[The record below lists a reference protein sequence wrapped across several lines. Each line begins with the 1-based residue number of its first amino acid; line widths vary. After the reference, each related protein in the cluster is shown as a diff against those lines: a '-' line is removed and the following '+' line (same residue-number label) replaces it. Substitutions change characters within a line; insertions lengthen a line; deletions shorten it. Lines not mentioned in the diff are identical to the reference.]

1 MTEETTQ
8 NVTRIGRNNISID
21 ALDEI
26 NDCIMDCITIA
37 DLIQAHDVTYPIPE
51 RTIVRAGYM
60 IANMLRRVEE
70 LQSAGGAS

>member
-1 MTEETTQ
+1 MNEETTP

-26 NDCIMDCITIA
+26 DDCITDCITIA
-37 DLIQAHDVTYPIPE
+37 DLIQAHDVGYPIPE

>member
-1 MTEETTQ
+1 MNEETTP
-8 NVTRIGRNNISID
+8 NVTRIGRNDISID

-26 NDCIMDCITIA
+26 NDHITDCITIA

-51 RTIVRAGYM
+51 RTVLRAGYM
-60 IANMLRRVEE
+60 IAEMLRRVDK

>member
-26 NDCIMDCITIA
+26 SNCISDCITLA
-37 DLIQAHDVTYPIPE
+37 NLMEARDVRYPIPE
-51 RTIVRAGYM
+51 GTTAYAGRMIGEKLRQVQQLQRGRA
-60 IANMLRRVEE
+60 
-70 LQSAGGAS
+70 S